1 MRFVLVLPK
10 AYTYGCARVVEGG
23 EGCAMGNGIAGARGG
38 IKSVVRILY
47 IFGTRVATTE
57 RTDM

>member
-1 MRFVLVLPK
+1 MRFVLVSPK
-10 AYTYGCARVVEGG
+10 AYIYGCARLVEGG
-23 EGCAMGNGIAGARGG
+23 EGCAMGSGIAGAGGG

-57 RTDM
+57 RTGM